1 MLNTYQKNL
10 LSNPELTERERSIC
24 SMYLNNFVDEIN
36 EIKEVLDIIKDKKFV
51 TNDLTNTLYIKNER
65 MKEYE
70 KKIVQRIKKG
80 GKLRVE

>member
-51 TNDLTNTLYIKNER
+51 TNDLSKTLYMKNER
-65 MKEYE
+65 MKEFE

>member
-10 LSNPELTERERSIC
+10 LSNPELTENERRIC

-80 GKLRVE
+80 GKLRIE

>member
-10 LSNPELTERERSIC
+10 LSNPELTDRERSIC

-51 TNDLTNTLYIKNER
+51 TNDLTNTLYIKN
-65 MKEYE
+65 
-70 KKIVQRIKKG
+70 
-80 GKLRVE
+80 

>member
-24 SMYLNNFVDEIN
+24 SMYLNNVVDEIN
-36 EIKEVLDIIKDKKFV
+36 EIKEVLDMIKDKKFV

-65 MKEYE
+65 MKDYE

>member
-1 MLNTYQKNL
+1 MLNTYQKNI
-10 LSNPELTERERSIC
+10 LSNPELTENERRIC

-36 EIKEVLDIIKDKKFV
+36 EIKEVLEIIKDKKFV

-80 GKLRVE
+80 GKLRIE

>member
-51 TNDLTNTLYIKNER
+51 TNDLTNPLYIKNER

-80 GKLRVE
+80 GKLRIE

>member
-51 TNDLTNTLYIKNER
+51 TNDLTNTLYIKNAL
-65 MKEYE
+65 
-70 KKIVQRIKKG
+70 QW
-80 GKLRVE
+80 

>member
-65 MKEYE
+65 MKEDE

-80 GKLRVE
+80 GKLRIE

>member
-10 LSNPELTERERSIC
+10 LSNPELTENERRIC
-24 SMYLNNFVDEIN
+24 SMNLNYFVDEIN

>member
-80 GKLRVE
+80 GKLRIE

>member
-10 LSNPELTERERSIC
+10 LSNPELTENERRIC

>member
-10 LSNPELTERERSIC
+10 LSNPELTDRERSIC

-80 GKLRVE
+80 GKLRIE